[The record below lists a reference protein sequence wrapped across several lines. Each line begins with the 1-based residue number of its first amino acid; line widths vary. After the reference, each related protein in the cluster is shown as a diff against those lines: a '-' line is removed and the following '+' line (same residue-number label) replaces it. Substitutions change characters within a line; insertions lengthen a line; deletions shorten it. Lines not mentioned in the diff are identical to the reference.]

1 MIGYCAAGFD
11 CPKQHVRECPDFA
24 EKGTCTTKGCK
35 LPHVIRANR
44 KRQPGPGAATPS
56 SPTVPKNPES
66 IASVS
71 VTDSVKPPTVEEA
84 QLGDDFIPLNTF
96 NESSEEDDDDEDD
109 DNDRGDE
116 EMDGE
121 T

>member
-1 MIGYCAAGFD
+1 MLFRS
-11 CPKQHVRECPDFA
+11 HVRECPDFA

-44 KRQPGPGAATPS
+44 KRQPGPGTTTPT
-56 SPTVPKNPES
+56 SPTASKNPES

-71 VTDSVKPPTVEEA
+71 DTDNLKPPTVEEA

-96 NESSEEDDDDEDD
+96 NESSDEGDDVEDDDDDD
-109 DNDRGDE
+109 DEKTDE
-116 EMDGE
+116 E

>member
-1 MIGYCAAGFD
+1 MLGYCATGFG
-11 CPKQHVRECPDFA
+11 CSKQHVRECPDFA
-24 EKGTCTTKGCK
+24 EKGACTDKGCK

-44 KRQPGPGAATPS
+44 KRQLGPGTATPS
-56 SPTVPKNPES
+56 SPTVLKSPDS

-71 VTDSVKPPTVEEA
+71 GSGNLKPPTIEEA

-96 NESSEEDDDDEDD
+96 NENSEEDEDVEDDDDDH
-109 DNDRGDE
+109 DE
-116 EMDGE
+116 EIDEE